1 MKEIA
6 NGIHTDISIEDYH
19 ANRSHIS
26 ATQIKKARESLNHFN
41 WYMTGKM
48 GHEEKSCF
56 GFGNAFE
63 LALVNQKEYLSKVAV
78 MPDGEWVEDIKKARP
93 ELTKVRSSKEYGIEE
108 TKWKEA
114 NRGKYEIMDQGPESF
129 ETIECM
135 LDTCNKDPYIRRL
148 IDNTEYQVSLFWTDE
163 ATGLNLKTR
172 PDVCKRKKNV
182 LVNIKTIDDGSPD
195 AFSRDLVKWDYPM
208 QACIEMLG
216 SLKTGLMET
225 VDNYLWLVCE
235 KKPPYN
241 ATIYEFDKVDIAECM
256 DMLHFTLHKIAKA
269 KEEDIWPGYGGLSDN
284 PYGILTARIPA
295 WYKL

>member
-6 NGIHTDISIEDYH
+6 NGIHTDISIEEYH
-19 ANRSHIS
+19 ANKSHIS
-26 ATQIKKARESLNHFN
+26 ATQIKKARESLKHFN
-41 WYMTGKM
+41 WYMTGQIIQ
-48 GHEEKSCF
+48 EEKTCF

-93 ELTKVRSSKEYGIEE
+93 ELVKIRASKEYTAEYD
-108 TKWKEA
+108 KWKAA

-135 LDTCNKDPYIRRL
+135 LDSCNNDKYIRQL

-195 AFSRDLVKWDYPM
+195 AFSRELAKWDYPL
-208 QACIEMLG
+208 QACIEMVG
-216 SLKTGLMET
+216 SLKTRLMPT
-225 VDNYLWLVCE
+225 IDTYLWLVCE

-241 ATIYEFDKVDIAECM
+241 ATIYEFSQDDISNCM
-256 DMLHFTLHKIAKA
+256 DLLRFTLDRIAKA
-269 KEEDIWPGYGGLSDN
+269 KKENVWPGYGGMADN
-284 PYGILTARIPA
+284 PYSILIAKIPS